1 MRAYALQHVQ
11 VCLYSL
17 GQLWRSPLATL
28 MTAAVIGIAL
38 ALPIGLQVALQNV
51 QILGADD
58 DRGGDV
64 SLFLK
69 QQVSDEEAQ
78 AFAERVR
85 SLPGVA
91 AVDTLSR
98 TQALEEFRALSG
110 FGEALDALN
119 ENPLPALVIVHPA
132 QAADQDNVL
141 GTEQLLKELRQLPE
155 VEIAQFDMQW
165 LQRLRAMLAM
175 AERTVWVLATLLALA
190 VLLIIG
196 NTIRLTIQS
205 RREEI
210 EIVKLLGATD
220 AFIRRPFLYSG
231 LWYGVIG
238 AVIAWLLVNLSL
250 VLLKGPVE
258 RLSALYASQFELS
271 GMNVRTS
278 LLLLCGAML
287 LGWLGSLLSVRR
299 HLVAIEP
306 V

>member
-1 MRAYALQHVQ
+1 MRTCVLQHIQ

-28 MTAAVIGIAL
+28 MTTAVIGIAL
-38 ALPIGLQVALQNV
+38 ALPTGLQVVLQNA
-51 QILGADD
+51 QILGAGEG
-58 DRGGDV
+58 RGGDI

-69 QQVSDEEAQ
+69 QQVSDEEAL
-78 AFAERVR
+78 AFAERAR

-91 AVDTLSR
+91 AVDVLSR
-98 TQALEEFRALSG
+98 TQALEEFRELSD

-119 ENPLPALVIVHPA
+119 ENPLPALVIVHPVRA
-132 QAADQDNVL
+132 SDQNITL
-141 GTEQLLKELRQLPE
+141 ATEQLLNELRQLPE
-155 VEIAQFDMQW
+155 VEIVQFDMQW
-165 LQRLRAMLAM
+165 LQRLRAILAIV
-175 AERTVWVLATLLALA
+175 ERGVWVLATLLALA
-190 VLLIIG
+190 VLLITG

-231 LWYGVIG
+231 LWYGLIG
-238 AVIAWLLVNLSL
+238 AVIAWLLVSLSL
-250 VLLKGPVE
+250 ILLKEPVS

-271 GMNVRTS
+271 GMSVPTS

-299 HLVAIEP
+299 HLAAIEP
-306 V
+306 L